1 MKRYL
6 TSVISAMKTIMFFIA
21 LLALNDI
28 LFTLF
33 SPPREITVGGS
44 IARLMLCG
52 VAVYWA
58 LGGFEERS

>member
-1 MKRYL
+1 
-6 TSVISAMKTIMFFIA
+6 MKTIMFFVV

-33 SPPREITVGGS
+33 SPPHEITVGGF

>member
-1 MKRYL
+1 
-6 TSVISAMKTIMFFIA
+6 MKTIMFFIA

-33 SPPREITVGGS
+33 SPPHEITVGGS

>member
-6 TSVISAMKTIMFFIA
+6 TSVISAMKTIMFFVV

-33 SPPREITVGGS
+33 SPPHEITVGGS

>member
-6 TSVISAMKTIMFFIA
+6 TSVISAMKTIMFFVV

-33 SPPREITVGGS
+33 SSPHEITVGGF
-44 IARLMLCG
+44 IARLML
-52 VAVYWA
+52 
-58 LGGFEERS
+58 LIS